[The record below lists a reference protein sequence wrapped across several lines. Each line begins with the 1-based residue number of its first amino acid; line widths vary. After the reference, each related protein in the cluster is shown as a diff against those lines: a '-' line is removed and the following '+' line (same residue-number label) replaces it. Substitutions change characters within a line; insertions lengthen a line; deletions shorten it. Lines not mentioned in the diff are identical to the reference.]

1 MNTYTFKIGFK
12 INDIISAVH
21 CPLEGFLVS
30 VDKTPEIKE
39 VNERKQLNV
48 YVEDYMCS
56 TCEYAISSQYVCKV
70 SDVFDLL
77 APVGDEK
84 DDERYVRASKAFISL
99 IPYLDDYKDNL
110 AIYKE
115 VEKEVEKEE
124 VKDE

>member
-12 INDIISAVH
+12 VNDILTVVH

-39 VNERKQLNV
+39 VNKRKELSV

-56 TCEYAISSQYVCKV
+56 SNRYALSSQYVCKI
-70 SDVFDLL
+70 SDVLDIL

-84 DDERYVRASKAFISL
+84 DDERYIRAAKAFIHF
-99 IPYLDDYKDNL
+99 IPYLSDEDL
-110 AIYKE
+110 TFTTL
-115 VEKEVEKEE
+115 E

>member
-1 MNTYTFKIGFK
+1 MNSYTFKIGFK

-56 TCEYAISSQYVCKV
+56 DKEYALSSQFVCTI
-70 SDVFDLL
+70 SDILDFL

-84 DDERYVRASKAFISL
+84 DDERYIRAAKRFIQF
-99 IPYLDDYKDNL
+99 IPYVSFDELPL
-110 AIYKE
+110 TM
-115 VEKEVEKEE
+115 E
-124 VKDE
+124 VKDQ

>member
-12 INDIISAVH
+12 VNDIISAVH

-56 TCEYAISSQYVCKV
+56 DKDYALSSKFVCKV
-70 SDVFDLL
+70 SDILDFL

-84 DDERYVRASKAFISL
+84 DDERYIRAAKAFIQC
-99 IPYLDDYKDNL
+99 IPYVSSGDLPVTMEVLD
-110 AIYKE
+110 E
-115 VEKEVEKEE
+115 
-124 VKDE
+124 

>member
-12 INDIISAVH
+12 VNDIISAVH

-70 SDVFDLL
+70 SDLFEIL
-77 APVGDEK
+77 APVSDEK
-84 DDERYVRASKAFISL
+84 DDDRYIRASKAFISL
-99 IPYLDDYKDNL
+99 IPYVDDFKKSL
-110 AIYKE
+110 TIYKE
-115 VEKEVEKEE
+115 AEEAE

>member
-12 INDIISAVH
+12 VNDIISAVH

-39 VNERKQLNV
+39 VNERKELNV

-56 TCEYAISSQYVCKV
+56 SDKYALSAQFVCTISDILKFLS
-70 SDVFDLL
+70 
-77 APVGDEK
+77 PVGDEK
-84 DDERYVRASKAFISL
+84 DDDRYIRASKSFISC
-99 IPYLDDYKDNL
+99 IPYISDDDL
-110 AIYKE
+110 TFE
-115 VEKEVEKEE
+115 TLE